1 MRVLSRF
8 ACIILVL
15 AMVFSMAGCGVQKTD
30 SGNPGVSTG
39 ASNTPQNSPQA
50 SATQPSETSPAEP
63 IKLTLWD
70 YMSSDEDSRVLR
82 PILEKWAE
90 ENPNIIIERDFVS
103 VEDHKIKLK
112 TSISV
117 NSAPDIFISWGGGFS
132 KPFVDAGK
140 VLQLD
145 DYISDD
151 LKSKFIPAY
160 NEAMTYDG
168 KLYGLPFNG
177 WVGILFCN
185 SELFEKNGIA
195 YPETFDDL
203 LSAVG
208 KFREKGINPLAV
220 GVNETWTAALYHNVI
235 ALRTAGSEASMSA
248 LTDKGSFNTPEMKDS
263 ITKLSQLIKAN
274 AFMDGHMGLNY
285 DETRS
290 QFKQGQVAMIFDGSW
305 FAGECE
311 TDDCMVKGKVVP
323 KKFPVITGGKGKA
336 TEYLG
341 GSIDCFMVG
350 ANTKYPKE
358 AVKALEYICFNHSTQ
373 GYYNGLGMP
382 VYKDEF
388 DNTKLDRVTAEIND
402 LVKDAEKYQLAWDTV
417 LSEGD
422 TQILLELVADVF
434 TGKTTPEMFAEKMQ
448 KINDAK

>member
-1 MRVLSRF
+1 MRKLNRI
-8 ACIILVL
+8 ACILIVL
-15 AMVFSMAGCGVQKTD
+15 ALMIGGCGVEKT
-30 SGNPGVSTG
+30 GNPDANQS
-39 ASNTPQNSPQA
+39 
-50 SATQPSETSPAEP
+50 EP

-82 PILEKWAE
+82 PILDNWKK

-103 VEDHKIKLK
+103 VEDYKIKLK
-112 TSISV
+112 TTMSG

-132 KPFVDAGK
+132 KPFVDEGK
-140 VLQLD
+140 VLKLD
-145 DYISDD
+145 DYLSNEI
-151 LKSKFIPAY
+151 KGNFIPAY

-185 SELFEKNGIA
+185 SELFEQNGID
-195 YPETFDDL
+195 YPENFDDL
-203 LSAVG
+203 LSASA
-208 KFREKGINPLAV
+208 KFRENNINPIAV
-220 GVNETWTAALYHNVI
+220 GVNETWTAGLYHNVI
-235 ALRTAGSEASMSA
+235 ALRTAGAEASTAA
-248 LTDKGSFNTPEMKDS
+248 LTGTGSFNTPEMKNS
-263 ITKLSQLIKAN
+263 IVMLDKLVKAN

-311 TDDCMVKGKVVP
+311 ADDCPVKGKIVP
-323 KKFPVITGGKGKA
+323 KKFPLVQGGAGKS

-341 GSIDCFMVG
+341 GSIDCFMVS

-358 AVKALEYICFNHSTQ
+358 AVKALEYICTNHSTE

-382 VYKDEF
+382 VYKGEF
-388 DNTKLDRVTAEIND
+388 DNSKLDRVTAEIND
-402 LVKDAEKYQLAWDTV
+402 LVKDAERYQLAWDTI

-422 TQILLELVADVF
+422 TQIFLELVADVF
-434 TGKTTPEMFAEKMQ
+434 TGKTTPEAFAEKMQ
-448 KINDAK
+448 EINDAK